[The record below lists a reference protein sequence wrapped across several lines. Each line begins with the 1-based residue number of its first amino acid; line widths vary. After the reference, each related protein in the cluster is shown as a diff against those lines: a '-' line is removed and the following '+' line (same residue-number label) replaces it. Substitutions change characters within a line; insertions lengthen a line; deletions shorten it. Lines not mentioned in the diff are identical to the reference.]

1 MERLRNL
8 MTTRRGP
15 VFSVLAHLMFLV
27 WGIFSFGP
35 RQLEAKPP
43 EDFVPV
49 DVISPEQISQ
59 ITQGSKT
66 GKKENQGALVE
77 KVAPPKPEETPV
89 GKVNEKKEI
98 AATSETAATLP
109 PEKKV
114 EPPKPE
120 KKQEA
125 EPKGEQPKKDPPKK
139 KEEKKETKATP
150 KKEEKPKKEHHYDA
164 SKVAALLDKR
174 SPERKLQTGETL
186 NANPGLGKANASAA
200 KLTMS
205 WIGALQSRIKQCWNV
220 PAGVRDA
227 DNIEI
232 QVYFELRRDGSVMGV
247 PATRAVRGA
256 AASSGPAIAESAV
269 RAIQQCQPY
278 SFLPQSEYEG
288 GWDRLDI
295 TFSSN
300 DLFR

>member
-1 MERLRNL
+1 MERLRHL

-15 VFSVLAHLMFLV
+15 VFSVLAHVVFLF
-27 WGIFSFGP
+27 WAMLSFGP
-35 RQLEAKPP
+35 RLLEAKPP
-43 EDFVPV
+43 HVFVPV
-49 DVISPEQISQ
+49 DVVSPEQLSQ

-77 KVAPPKPEETPV
+77 KVAPPKQDDPPPA
-89 GKVNEKKEI
+89 KVNEKKEV
-98 AATSETAATLP
+98 AATSDNAATLP
-109 PEKKV
+109 PEKKI
-114 EPPKPE
+114 EPKPE

-139 KEEKKETKATP
+139 QDEKKETKAAP
-150 KKEEKPKKEHHYDA
+150 KKEEKPKKEYTHDA
-164 SKVAALLDKR
+164 SKIAALLDKR
-174 SPERKLQTGETL
+174 SPERKSLTGETL
-186 NANPGLGKANASAA
+186 NTAPGLGKANASAA
-200 KLTMS
+200 RLTMS
-205 WIGALQSRIKQCWNV
+205 WIGALSSRIKQCWNV

-232 QVYFELRRDGSVMGV
+232 QVYFELRRDGSVIGV
-247 PATRAVRGA
+247 PLTRAVRGA
-256 AASSGPAIAESAV
+256 TASSGPAIAESAV

-278 SFLPQSEYEG
+278 AFLPQSEYDG

>member
-1 MERLRNL
+1 MERLKQFVQ
-8 MTTRRGP
+8 TRKATA
-15 VFSVLAHLMFLV
+15 FSLLVHLTFVAWGLLSFAPRELA
-27 WGIFSFGP
+27 
-35 RQLEAKPP
+35 AKPP

-49 DVISPEQISQ
+49 DVISADQLSQ
-59 ITQGSKT
+59 ITKGSKT

-77 KVAPPKPEETPV
+77 KIGEPKPTEDPI

-98 AATSETAATLP
+98 AATAEAAALP

-120 KKQEA
+120 KKQEEA
-125 EPKGEQPKKDPPKK
+125 DPIGDKLKKDPPKK
-139 KEEKKETKATP
+139 QAEKETKAAP
-150 KKEEKPKKEHHYDA
+150 KKEEKPKKEYQHDA
-164 SKVAALLDKR
+164 TKVAALLDKR
-174 SPERKLQTGETL
+174 SPERKLQMGDTL
-186 NANPGLGKANASAA
+186 NSNPGLGKANASAA
-200 KLTMS
+200 KLSMS
-205 WIGALQSRIKQCWNV
+205 WVGALQARIRQCWNV

-227 DNIEI
+227 ENIEI
-232 QVYFELRRDGSVMGV
+232 QVYFELRKDGSVQGV
-247 PATRAVRGA
+247 PMTRSVRGA
-256 AASSGPAIAESAV
+256 AASFGPAIAESAI

-278 SFLPQSEYEG
+278 SFLPQSEYAG